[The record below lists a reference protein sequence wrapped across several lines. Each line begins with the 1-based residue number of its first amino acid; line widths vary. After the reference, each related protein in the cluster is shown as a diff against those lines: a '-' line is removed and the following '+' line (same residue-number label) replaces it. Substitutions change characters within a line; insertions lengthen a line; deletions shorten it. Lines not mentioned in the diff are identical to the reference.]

1 MKDLWYQK
9 SVAGFERFLV
19 AADVGG
25 TNTNLGLV
33 GVRAGK
39 PELLH
44 ELEVPSKGVEDFPGL
59 VAQTATRYANEVGV
73 SIEACAI
80 GANGPVKDNYCHIH
94 NLSWQIDGKAVG
106 QATGLPTVVVNDF
119 TSVSYALP
127 FIDTSNPT
135 EAAILHSGSGPQGG
149 VRAVIGAGTGM
160 GVGLLVQQG
169 QRYIG
174 LPSEGGHMDFAP
186 FDSLT
191 EQFRSFVEKK
201 GGNIPSVEL
210 CCSGIG
216 IRNLYLFAKAHGW
229 LSHSQGVVAEVE
241 RLGLEE
247 APRVVAQHA
256 DQDPACLRILETFIR
271 MYARFAAN
279 IATTLLPRAGLF
291 LAGGIGSKNLR
302 FFTNDDLFR
311 RTYLQHGNSVI
322 RSFLEQIPVCM
333 ILNYNT
339 ALIGAAN
346 AGLNLLEER

>member
-1 MKDLWYQK
+1 VKDLWYQK
-9 SVAGFERFLV
+9 DTAGFERFLV
-19 AADVGG
+19 AGDVGG

-33 GVRAGK
+33 GVRSGR

-44 ELEVPSKGVEDFPGL
+44 ELEVPSRGVDDFPAL
-59 VAQTATRYANEVGV
+59 VAQTATRYVSELGV
-73 SIEACAI
+73 RLDACAI

-94 NLSWQIDGKAVG
+94 NLSWQIDGEAVRR
-106 QATGLPTVVVNDF
+106 ASGLPTVIVNDF

-127 FIDTSNPT
+127 FVDVANPA
-135 EAAILHSGSGPQGG
+135 EAAVLHPGAGPQGG

-160 GVGLLVQQG
+160 GVGLLLQQG
-169 QRYIG
+169 QRYTA

-186 FDSLT
+186 FDALT

-247 APRVVAQHA
+247 APRVIAQHA
-256 DQDPACLRILETFIR
+256 DHDPACLRILETFIR
-271 MYARFAAN
+271 IYARFAAN

-302 FFTNDDLFR
+302 FFAAGDLFR
-311 RTYLQHGNSVI
+311 RTYLQHGNAVI
-322 RSFLEQIPVCM
+322 RSFLEQIPVFM
-333 ILNYNT
+333 IMNYNT

-346 AGLNLLEER
+346 AGLNLLGER

>member
-1 MKDLWYQK
+1 MKDHWYRK
-9 SVAGFERFLV
+9 DTAYDRFLL
-19 AADVGG
+19 AGDVGG

-39 PELLH
+39 LELLH
-44 ELEVPSKGVEDFPGL
+44 ELEVPSKGVQDFPVL
-59 VAQTATRYANEVGV
+59 VAETSARYTRELGLRV
-73 SIEACAI
+73 EACAI

-94 NLSWQIDGKAVG
+94 NLSWQIDGEAVRR
-106 QATGLPTVVVNDF
+106 ASGLPTVVVNDF

-127 FIDTSNPT
+127 FIDTTKPDQ
-135 EAAILHSGSGPQGG
+135 AAVLHPGAGPQGG

-160 GVGLLVQQG
+160 GVGLLVQHG
-169 QRYIG
+169 QRYLA

-216 IRNLYLFAKAHGW
+216 LRNLYLFAKAQGW
-229 LSHSQGVVAEVE
+229 LNHSQGVVTEIE
-241 RLGLEE
+241 KLGLEE
-247 APRVVAQHA
+247 APRVIAQNAEHDA
-256 DQDPACLRILETFIR
+256 ACLRILETFIR
-271 MYARFAAN
+271 IYARFAAN
-279 IATTLLPRAGLF
+279 MATTLLPRAGLY

-302 FFTNDDLFR
+302 FFTGDDLFR

-322 RSFLEQIPVCM
+322 RSFLEQIPVFM
-333 ILNYNT
+333 IMNYNT

-346 AGLNLLEER
+346 AGINLLGER

>member
-1 MKDLWYQK
+1 MKDVWYQK
-9 SVAGFERFLV
+9 DLHGFDRFLV
-19 AADVGG
+19 AGDVGG

-33 GVRAGK
+33 GVRAGR
-39 PELLH
+39 PVLLH
-44 ELEVPSKGVEDFPGL
+44 ELEVPSKGVDDFPSL
-59 VAQTATRYANEVGV
+59 VAQTVGRYSADLGV
-73 SIEACAI
+73 RIEACAI

-94 NLSWQIDGKAVG
+94 NLSWQIDGEAVRR
-106 QATGLPTVVVNDF
+106 ASGLPTVIVNDF

-127 FIDTSNPT
+127 FIDVASEG
-135 EAAILHSGSGPQGG
+135 EAAVLHPGAGTQGG

-169 QRYIG
+169 QRYLA

-241 RLGLEE
+241 RVGLED
-247 APRVVAQHA
+247 APRVIAQHA
-256 DQDPACLRILETFIR
+256 PEDPACLRIMETFIR
-271 MYARFAAN
+271 IYARFAAN

-302 FFTNDDLFR
+302 FFLSDALFQ

-322 RSFLEQIPVCM
+322 RSFLDQIPVYM
-333 ILNYNT
+333 IMNYNT

-346 AGLNLLEER
+346 AGMNLLEER